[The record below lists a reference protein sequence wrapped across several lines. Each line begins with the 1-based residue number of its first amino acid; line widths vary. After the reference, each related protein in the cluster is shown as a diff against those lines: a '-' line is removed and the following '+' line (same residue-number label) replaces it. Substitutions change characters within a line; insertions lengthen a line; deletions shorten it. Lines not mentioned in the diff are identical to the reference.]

1 MKGSQPQPPHT
12 QGTLHRR
19 LQPLYAKNTRLR
31 APASS
36 PTEAPC
42 NIHAAITMRFS
53 KSRAE
58 PAFIYARGNTR

>member
-58 PAFIYARGNTR
+58 PACIYARGNTR